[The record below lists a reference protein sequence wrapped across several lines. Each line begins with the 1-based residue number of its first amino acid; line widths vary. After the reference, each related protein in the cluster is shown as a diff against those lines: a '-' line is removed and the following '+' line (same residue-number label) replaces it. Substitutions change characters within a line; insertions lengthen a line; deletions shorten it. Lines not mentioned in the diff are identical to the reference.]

1 VLRKGIAMNIFK
13 PAEILQFAVR
23 IEENGEKFY
32 RQAAQATKD
41 EEAKYIFNDLAA
53 EETKHKE
60 IFKGF
65 LAKADELNP
74 KETYTGE
81 YFDYLKEYIDNKIIF
96 ARELD
101 KPVADVKDTLSAL
114 SFAMQREL
122 DSILYYHEVKKF
134 VADRQ
139 HALVDKIIQEE
150 WKHYSRLSAIRN
162 TYAKKV

>member
-1 VLRKGIAMNIFK
+1 MDIFK
-13 PAEILQFAVR
+13 PAEIFQFAIR

-41 EEAKYIFNDLAA
+41 EEAKYIFNDLAD
-53 EETKHKE
+53 EEAKHKQ

-65 LAKADELNP
+65 LDKAEEINP
-74 KETYTGE
+74 RETYTGE
-81 YFDYLKEYIDNKIIF
+81 YLDYLKEYIDNKIIF

-101 KPVADVKDTLSAL
+101 KPAADVTDILSAL
-114 SFAMQREL
+114 TFAMQREL

-134 VADRQ
+134 VADRL

-162 TYAKKV
+162 VYAKKP